1 MKSQYDTEKI
11 DADTTRFT
19 VRPLPAFGTG
29 RKILMGLVLLIV
41 FIILF
46 NVSNPILAVVITA
59 VFGALYVWFGTTGG
73 SWNRGRKPT
82 QFTVGPKGITFIE
95 NGAPG
100 KNLPLADLERMYLT
114 APQVKDVVVH
124 SGLGSGGYYAGV
136 SSTGGVDTGLA
147 ARSWQLVVRAR
158 GVDHWLGGGLTEPQA
173 SSLAVQVQRTL
184 TEAGW

>member
-11 DADTTRFT
+11 DTETTRFT

-41 FIILF
+41 FTILF
-46 NVSNPILAVVITA
+46 NVSNPILAVVITT

-73 SWNRGRKPT
+73 SWNRGRRPT
-82 QFTVGPKGITFIE
+82 QFTVDPKGITFIE
-95 NGAPG
+95 NGTPG

-184 TEAGW
+184 TAAGW